1 MAAPVQSVLKA
12 YRILDTFSAS
22 NAPSTIRQIAAKTGI
37 PRSTVYDLC
46 QTLVQTGQLEYVPGE
61 GYQLGVRLVAMS
73 GPVLEKLGLVEAS
86 EPSMNRLATLPSGA
100 AFLSLFTYPWVTYI
114 AFTHTRSKLDVQR
127 KMGLRVPLH
136 ASGSGI
142 SILAELHDSTIEEY
156 LEDLSEPMVSR
167 VRPQVEEMRRHGY
180 LVSKSFQ
187 RGLASISTSILGAI
201 DAPIGA
207 LAFLENESK
216 ASKKDA
222 MRIGKMLKEE
232 ALSISHRIRAAQGAY

>member
-1 MAAPVQSVLKA
+1 
-12 YRILDTFSAS
+12 
-22 NAPSTIRQIAAKTGI
+22 
-37 PRSTVYDLC
+37 
-46 QTLVQTGQLEYVPGE
+46 
-61 GYQLGVRLVAMS
+61 
-73 GPVLEKLGLVEAS
+73 
-86 EPSMNRLATLPSGA
+86 
-100 AFLSLFTYPWVTYI
+100 
-114 AFTHTRSKLDVQR
+114 
-127 KMGLRVPLH
+127 
-136 ASGSGI
+136 
-142 SILAELHDSTIEEY
+142 
-156 LEDLSEPMVSR
+156 
-167 VRPQVEEMRRHGY
+167 MRRHGY